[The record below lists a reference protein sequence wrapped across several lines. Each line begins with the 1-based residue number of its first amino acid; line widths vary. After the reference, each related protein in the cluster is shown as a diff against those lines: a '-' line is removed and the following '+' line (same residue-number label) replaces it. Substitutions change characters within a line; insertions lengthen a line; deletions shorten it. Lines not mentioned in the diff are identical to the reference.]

1 LDGLDREWQW
11 ADFVGDLKS
20 EGLRQDPYFTAVL
33 FQFSG
38 RFGPGWV
45 NFDRFC
51 SRFFPF
57 LSFFPLP
64 NTVYSQTETDPVL

>member
-33 FQFSG
+33 FQFSA

-45 NFDRFC
+45 NFDHF
-51 SRFFPF
+51 
-57 LSFFPLP
+57 
-64 NTVYSQTETDPVL
+64 